1 VSIVIIAEKPS
12 VAEDIANVLGVSK
25 KTEHFFDGDEIK
37 ITWAVGHLL
46 NLKMLDDYDPKFKD
60 WHKSVTDLPYV
71 PSEFKL
77 NPEKRTKK
85 QLDAILKLIKSKD
98 VTEIVNA
105 CDAAREGE
113 LIFRRIITY
122 AELSTQ
128 ISRMWMQSMTPEAI
142 LQAFESRKSGD
153 EFQALS
159 DAAFARSEADW
170 IIGMNGTRIA
180 NKHLPR
186 KKGQRAATSLGR
198 VQTAT
203 LAMIVDHELEI
214 LSHIPE
220 PYWQLQGTF
229 SHTSG
234 QWVGK
239 WVRSGTSKKEWK
251 DDRIYDE
258 TEKNELESKL
268 KDATTISVSEQ
279 SRIKK
284 ERPPLNLDLTTLQKK
299 TNSLWS
305 WTSTRTLRT
314 AQDLYDSFKLITY
327 PRTDSQHLPDDMK
340 DVVNETIK
348 KLGTQKEYSQF
359 SSQLGTKGLQNEKR
373 NFNSE
378 KVSDHFAIIPTGEK
392 PKGKL
397 SKDHAKLYDFVVRNF
412 LASWYPESEWSVNK
426 RTANVASETFI
437 KEVEILSSPGWREVV
452 PKNNIVPE
460 DWFELQKNPEDAKLS
475 SYDFSEELTKPKGRL
490 KEAGVLNLMENAGKI
505 LDDDE
510 YIEAMKEK
518 GLGTPATRADT
529 IDRLVEKAYIRR
541 SKSNTI
547 SATSHGI
554 QVVDILRRIPVEWI
568 TSAELT
574 GEMEA
579 SLLSVQKGEIP
590 KSDYMNRIIEQ
601 TNELVTKIREH
612 DRAQLYVNDTSI
624 GDCLLCGK
632 EIIETT
638 MSYQCVENIGKG
650 KGCEFVIW
658 KDSSG
663 RWYDRST
670 TKRLLKD
677 RQITN
682 LHGFFNYSGDQY
694 EMDVK
699 LENNGR
705 VSALSSSIED
715 VTDEDIEIA
724 ECKICS
730 NGTIRKSS
738 TSYQCDNTD
747 CKFRGMQKV
756 MCHRE
761 ITTEEAK
768 VLFENGKSE
777 LFEDFISKKN
787 TQFSAYLVIKG
798 NGIRYEFPLRT
809 SNNNLPKFEVK
820 PGVVA
825 VCPTH
830 KAEIIETETH
840 FQIADDSGTCR
851 LQIARQI
858 SGRELSRDE
867 AKELIESKEVGP
879 FEDFTSKAGKPFA
892 AKLYLKKNESVG
904 YRFAKRS

>member
-1 VSIVIIAEKPS
+1 
-12 VAEDIANVLGVSK
+12 
-25 KTEHFFDGDEIK
+25 
-37 ITWAVGHLL
+37 
-46 NLKMLDDYDPKFKD
+46 
-60 WHKSVTDLPYV
+60 
-71 PSEFKL
+71 
-77 NPEKRTKK
+77 
-85 QLDAILKLIKSKD
+85 
-98 VTEIVNA
+98 
-105 CDAAREGE
+105 
-113 LIFRRIITY
+113 
-122 AELSTQ
+122 
-128 ISRMWMQSMTPEAI
+128 
-142 LQAFESRKSGD
+142 
-153 EFQALS
+153 
-159 DAAFARSEADW
+159 
-170 IIGMNGTRIA
+170 
-180 NKHLPR
+180 
-186 KKGQRAATSLGR
+186 
-198 VQTAT
+198 
-203 LAMIVDHELEI
+203 
-214 LSHIPE
+214 
-220 PYWQLQGTF
+220 
-229 SHTSG
+229 
-234 QWVGK
+234 
-239 WVRSGTSKKEWK
+239 
-251 DDRIYDE
+251 
-258 TEKNELESKL
+258 
-268 KDATTISVSEQ
+268 
-279 SRIKK
+279 
-284 ERPPLNLDLTTLQKK
+284 
-299 TNSLWS
+299 
-305 WTSTRTLRT
+305 
-314 AQDLYDSFKLITY
+314 
-327 PRTDSQHLPDDMK
+327 
-340 DVVNETIK
+340 
-348 KLGTQKEYSQF
+348 
-359 SSQLGTKGLQNEKR
+359 
-373 NFNSE
+373 
-378 KVSDHFAIIPTGEK
+378 
-392 PKGKL
+392 
-397 SKDHAKLYDFVVRNF
+397 
-412 LASWYPESEWSVNK
+412 
-426 RTANVASETFI
+426 
-437 KEVEILSSPGWREVV
+437 
-452 PKNNIVPE
+452 
-460 DWFELQKNPEDAKLS
+460 
-475 SYDFSEELTKPKGRL
+475 
-490 KEAGVLNLMENAGKI
+490 
-505 LDDDE
+505 
-510 YIEAMKEK
+510 
-518 GLGTPATRADT
+518 
-529 IDRLVEKAYIRR
+529 
-541 SKSNTI
+541 
-547 SATSHGI
+547 
-554 QVVDILRRIPVEWI
+554 VVDILRRIPVEWI

-601 TNELVTKIREH
+601 TKELVTKIREH